1 MQTQTHPTPQ
11 PLDPTTQ
18 APGSDA
24 FGAAFEQAFNIM
36 AIDGRLQQWEGAR
49 IAWLNR
55 CRSENTRSSY
65 ETGLNQFYMFAGVSP
80 WLVVDMHRDAYSHSL
95 ETGLLL
101 ASDDLPPGVEPQPR
115 PFQINPWQVS
125 AHHINQFILWL
136 AHLGKSDATIGQRLA
151 ACSSF
156 YQHVIN
162 DVRIGGD
169 GVERTLFVDA
179 TGRTRANPFKTLNIN
194 RPEVKQFGK
203 ARAIPVRHVAAM
215 MTSINTATLTG
226 ARNFAFLETLIQ
238 TGWRSTEVR
247 QIVWGDIKANPRH
260 RGEYIVAWR
269 GKGDKNQIE
278 AFPRKAYDAIEHYL
292 KLAGRWPVVEHDR
305 PLFDRLQEGQQRLGI
320 QAAANYISSSQANSI
335 LRRCL
340 RRGLIKKLGYTP
352 DEAATEVKLYHI
364 HCIRHSHAGRYL
376 EEYGDDLY
384 GLQKRLH
391 HSNPNTTL
399 IYANSDAIKKVAPA
413 RQLDFGY

>member
-1 MQTQTHPTPQ
+1 MQTQTQ
-11 PLDPTTQ
+11 PDPRTTQPPDPSPQ
-18 APGSDA
+18 APG
-24 FGAAFEQAFNIM
+24 FGAAFEQAVNLM
-36 AIDGRLQQWEGAR
+36 TVDNRLRAWDSAR

-65 ETGLNQFYMFAGVSP
+65 ETGLNQFYMFVGVNP
-80 WLVVDMHRDAYSHSL
+80 WLIVDQHRDAYSLSL

-101 ASDDLPPGVEPQPR
+101 SAADLPAGVDPQPR
-115 PFQINPWQVS
+115 PFSINPWQVAS
-125 AHHINQFILWL
+125 HHINQFIIWL
-136 AHLGKSDATIGQRLA
+136 GHLGKSDATIGQRLA

-162 DVRIGGD
+162 DVRISND
-169 GVERTLFVDA
+169 GFEQTLFIDA
-179 TGRTRANPFKTLNIN
+179 GGRTRANPFKTININ

-215 MTSINTATLTG
+215 MTSINTATVGG

-247 QIVWGDIKANPRH
+247 QIVWGDLKPNPRH

-269 GKGDKNQIE
+269 GKGDKSQIE

-305 PLFDRLQEGQQRLGI
+305 PLFDRLQDGHQRLGI
-320 QAAANYISSSQANSI
+320 QATSDYISSSQANSI

-340 RRGLIKKLGYTP
+340 RRGLVKKLGYTP
-352 DEAATEVKLYHI
+352 AEADAEAKLYHI

-413 RQLDFGY
+413 QQLDFGY